1 MTTILLADDHEIS
14 LAGIKNALEAMSEIK
29 IVGEATNGL
38 SAIQLAKEL
47 NPDIIFMDILMPK
60 IDGIEATR
68 RILRFNPKIKI
79 IILSIFEQ
87 NPYPARLL
95 EAGVS
100 GYLPKNCTANEIV
113 MAVKS
118 VLRKNRYLNPVIA
131 RQLIED
137 GNQTQRSSF
146 NLLSLR
152 EFQVALMLIEGKTI
166 QLISRALGIKPKTV
180 ADHRYEIFR
189 KCNVANDVEFILL
202 AWQTHQLLGFN

>member
-1 MTTILLADDHEIS
+1 LTTILLADDHEIS
-14 LAGIKNALEAMSEIK
+14 LAGIKNALEAMPEIK

-38 SAIQLAKEL
+38 TAIQLAKEL
-47 NPDIIFMDILMPK
+47 SPDIIFMDILMPEV
-60 IDGIEATR
+60 DGIEATR
-68 RILRFNPKIKI
+68 RILHFNPKIKI
-79 IILSIFEQ
+79 IILSIVQQ

-100 GYLPKNCTANEIV
+100 GYLPKNCPADEIIT
-113 MAVKS
+113 AVKS
-118 VLRKNRYLNPVIA
+118 VLRKNRYLNSAIA

-137 GNQTQRSSF
+137 ANQPQRSSF

-180 ADHRYEIFR
+180 ADHRYKIFK
-189 KCNVANDVEFILL
+189 KCKVANDVEFILL
-202 AWQTHQLLGFN
+202 AWQTHQMLSFN